1 MAPIKRRA
9 LIAAIGGLIMMIAL
23 RVWWH
28 FFWPHAIIIGV
39 ATAALIYSTFR
50 TGDRL
55 RDQLRR

>member
-1 MAPIKRRA
+1 
-9 LIAAIGGLIMMIAL
+9 MMIAL
-23 RVWWH
+23 RVWWN